1 MQSVTST
8 LSFTTLIAEQ
18 RAYFQS
24 GVTLALA
31 FRLAQLR
38 RLKALILEHRGE
50 IELALKTDLN
60 KPQLEAYIGEIR
72 PVLQEIDHALK
83 HLKQW
88 LKPQTVGTDL
98 ALFPA
103 QAQRYAEPL
112 GVVLIISPW
121 NYPFAL
127 VLTPLIGA
135 IAAGNCVIIKP
146 SEMSEATSAL
156 LTHLINENF
165 SSQHIRVIPGAEE
178 TSQALLA
185 QKFDHIFFTG
195 STRVGKIVM
204 EAAAKQ
210 LIPVTLEL
218 GGKSPCIVEP
228 DINIQET
235 AKRIIWGKFLN
246 AGQTCIAPDYLLVHQ
261 AIQEPLLAALTT
273 CIREF
278 YGQDPAQSPDYC
290 RLINAQHLER
300 LRQFLADGDIL
311 CGGEWDA
318 QSRYLAPT
326 LLINVDPTAPIMQS
340 EIFGPILPIF
350 DYDILDSAI
359 AFINERPKPLA
370 LYLFSQNQYQ
380 QEKVLTRTSSGGIC
394 FNDTLLQFSAIS
406 LPFGG
411 IGSSGMG
418 SYHGKA
424 SFDTFSHHKSV
435 LKRGLWLEFNLRFP
449 PYLHKLKWIQR
460 LLG

>member
-1 MQSVTST
+1 
-8 LSFTTLIAEQ
+8 
-18 RAYFQS
+18 
-24 GVTLALA
+24 
-31 FRLAQLR
+31 
-38 RLKALILEHRGE
+38 
-50 IELALKTDLN
+50 
-60 KPQLEAYIGEIR
+60 
-72 PVLQEIDHALK
+72 
-83 HLKQW
+83 
-88 LKPQTVGTDL
+88 
-98 ALFPA
+98 
-103 QAQRYAEPL
+103 
-112 GVVLIISPW
+112 
-121 NYPFAL
+121 
-127 VLTPLIGA
+127 
-135 IAAGNCVIIKP
+135 
-146 SEMSEATSAL
+146 
-156 LTHLINENF
+156 
-165 SSQHIRVIPGAEE
+165 
-178 TSQALLA
+178 
-185 QKFDHIFFTG
+185 
-195 STRVGKIVM
+195 M

-261 AIQEPLLAALTT
+261 TIQESLLTALTT

-350 DYDILDSAI
+350 DYDTLASAI
-359 AFINERPKPLA
+359 TFINERPKPLA
-370 LYLFSQNQYQ
+370 LYLFSQNQQQ

-394 FNDTLLQFSAIS
+394 FNDTLLQFSALN

-424 SFDTFSHHKSV
+424 SFDTFSHQKSV

>member
-1 MQSVTST
+1 
-8 LSFTTLIAEQ
+8 
-18 RAYFQS
+18 
-24 GVTLALA
+24 
-31 FRLAQLR
+31 
-38 RLKALILEHRGE
+38 
-50 IELALKTDLN
+50 
-60 KPQLEAYIGEIR
+60 
-72 PVLQEIDHALK
+72 
-83 HLKQW
+83 
-88 LKPQTVGTDL
+88 
-98 ALFPA
+98 
-103 QAQRYAEPL
+103 
-112 GVVLIISPW
+112 
-121 NYPFAL
+121 L

-165 SSQHIRVIPGAEE
+165 SPQHIRVIQGGVE

-228 DINIQET
+228 DIDIQET

-278 YGQDPAQSPDYC
+278 YGQDPAQSHDYC

-370 LYLFSQNQYQ
+370 LYLFSQNQHQ

-394 FNDTLLQFSAIS
+394 FNDTLLQFSAIN

-424 SFDTFSHHKSV
+424 SFDTFSHDKSV
-435 LKRGLWLEFNLRFP
+435 LKNSFP
-449 PYLHKLKWIQR
+449 LDINWRYAPYQGKLS
-460 LLG
+460 LLKKIIGV